1 MHRQMGV
8 CEEQGLWERDSVLAK
23 KTLWLQKA
31 LHEHVKEWKGLSA
44 YLSPCRLI
52 LCPEWPDQ
60 STVTAEKAEALVSRA
75 PQLCP
80 GLTHCVVSCCPLLW
94 QDPGRGAVGVAITAS
109 IGNRGWEREASEGKG
124 LALKCR
130 WLSSGPHTSA
140 RWATQVDA
148 FTPGMRQK
156 GSVPPSEACP

>member
-1 MHRQMGV
+1 MWSHVALCYGRILGV
-8 CEEQGLWERDSVLAK
+8 ER
-23 KTLWLQKA
+23 
-31 LHEHVKEWKGLSA
+31 
-44 YLSPCRLI
+44 
-52 LCPEWPDQ
+52 
-60 STVTAEKAEALVSRA
+60 
-75 PQLCP
+75 
-80 GLTHCVVSCCPLLW
+80 
-94 QDPGRGAVGVAITAS
+94 ITAS
-109 IGNRGWEREASEGKG
+109 IGNRGWGREASEGKG